1 MVPILAL
8 VKFSLSHT
16 SFEHG
21 VGGVANRNW
30 GEIIYIYWYLEWL
43 YRKLMVECKFVE
55 KKIYFSL
62 GAISNSRVFMEN
74 GLKNLPDTLKLK
86 TFVVSNHPE
95 ILKVQIFL
103 SGIR

>member
-8 VKFSLSHT
+8 VKFSLSHK

-21 VGGVANRNW
+21 VGGVANRSW
-30 GEIIYIYWYLEWL
+30 GEIIYIYWYLESQF
-43 YRKLMVECKFVE
+43 RKINGSVKFVE

-74 GLKNLPDTLKLK
+74 GLKNLPDTL
-86 TFVVSNHPE
+86 N
-95 ILKVQIFL
+95 
-103 SGIR
+103 